1 MADEVDAREAGLLL
15 VHYESISP
23 VLVKR
28 GSRQCPWRLEG
39 ALSDRLRLEGWW
51 LPLSLSFLLIKV
63 HTMGGPLAD
72 GWQWLSPGFL
82 ARPRVTPGLAW
93 QLLSSAAFTNFQV
106 PGKVD
111 CYSLAF
117 QTLSVGSKKN
127 IWINIMPHLLYSFVI
142 CILFC
147 SKVLCFHCVFPW
159 KIEQFCYNQEHL
171 RKKGEITKNCKKA
184 TERFLGNK
192 IESTQYDC
200 GQT

>member
-1 MADEVDAREAGLLL
+1 MSSWQRCLGQLLLKQTGDHWGSQWGSNCGWWGGCTEAGLLL

-28 GSRQCPWRLEG
+28 GSRQRPWRLEG

-51 LPLSLSFLLIKV
+51 LPLNLSFLLIKV

-72 GWQWLSPGFL
+72 GWQWLSPGFP

-127 IWINIMPHLLYSFVI
+127 IWINIMPHLLYGFVI

-159 KIEQFCYNQEHL
+159 KSNFVI
-171 RKKGEITKNCKKA
+171 IKN
-184 TERFLGNK
+184 T
-192 IESTQYDC
+192 
-200 GQT
+200 